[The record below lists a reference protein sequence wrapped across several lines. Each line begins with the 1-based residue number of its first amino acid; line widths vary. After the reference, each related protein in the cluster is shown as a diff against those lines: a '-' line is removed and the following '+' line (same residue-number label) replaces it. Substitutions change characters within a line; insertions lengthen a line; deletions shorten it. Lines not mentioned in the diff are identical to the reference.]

1 MIIGIG
7 IDMIETERVAKKI
20 SGDIG
25 FREYV
30 FSSSEIEYCEA
41 RTNKAEHYAARFAAK
56 EALLKAFGTGLLGG
70 LNLNEIIITG
80 DESGKPS
87 LQFTGETA
95 EKISLKGELIYH
107 VTMSHLKSIAC
118 AMVVI
123 EKSKKYE

>member
-30 FSSSEIEYCEA
+30 FSPSEIEYCESK
-41 RTNKAEHYAARFAAK
+41 TNKAEHYAARFAAK
-56 EALLKAFGTGLLGG
+56 EAILKAFGTGLLGG
-70 LNLNEIIITG
+70 LNLNEICISG
-80 DESGKPS
+80 DDNGKPHIH
-87 LQFTGETA
+87 FTGETA
-95 EKISLKGELIYH
+95 EKVSLKGEFIYH
-107 VTMSHLKSIAC
+107 VTLSHLKSIAC

-123 EKSKKYE
+123 EQK